1 MKAHSKS
8 EWRTKWT
15 HTLRDYRRI
24 LAMIHRRRPGMLAAA
39 LTQALLRGAL
49 PFIALVYGA
58 SILNQLIAGAPEAQ
72 IFSTAR
78 TMILLSFAAN
88 VLVHALAR
96 VGDALALDTCNQTD
110 IALTQ
115 KCLTM
120 DYQQLETPSI
130 MEMLWHAMDT
140 AGNYGGIHIFC
151 QNSAAAAAGCFSLL
165 YAFIALGFLFVPAQ
179 GEADTPVV
187 RALNSPLAAL
197 GLVAVVLAC
206 SLLCV
211 PLLRRINALNLE
223 QEEQSRP
230 ISLRESSLHKMRRI
244 QCGSMDVRAYGF
256 ADLGLKR
263 LRALG
268 EAYMGVLS
276 AFMPRMGRCWR
287 LIILTAQLSSLFA
300 YLFVGAKALCGLCS
314 VGDVTLYVGAITSLN
329 AALQSVAKY
338 AAQMHLQRV
347 YLNEYDE
354 FISLPSEKYN
364 GTLPV
369 EKRTDG
375 DYAFEFRH
383 VSFRYPGQTAYS
395 LRDVSFRIRTGA
407 KLAIV
412 GPNGAGK
419 TTFIKLL
426 CRLYD
431 PDEGQILLNGI
442 DIKKYDYAEY
452 LSLLSVVFQDFKLF
466 SMSLGQNVAA
476 SVHVDEE
483 KARDCLQKAGFGER
497 LASLEKGLDTG
508 LYTDAEDGVS
518 ISGGEAQKIAIARAL
533 YKDAP
538 LVILDEPTAAL
549 DPFSEY
555 EVYSSFDRLVES
567 KTAIYISHRMSSCRF
582 CDEIAVFDG
591 GRIVQHG
598 SHEALLADEGGLYR
612 RLWDAQAQYYTQKEH
627 AAAP

>member
-1 MKAHSKS
+1 MKTS
-8 EWRTKWT
+8 EERKARIAN
-15 HTLRDYRRI
+15 TLREYRAI
-24 LAMIHRRRPGMLAAA
+24 LAMIHAKRPGMLAAA
-39 LTQALLRGAL
+39 LAQALLRGAL

-58 SILNQLIAGAPEAQ
+58 RILNQLIVGAPEAQ
-72 IFSTAR
+72 IMQSAL
-78 TMILLSFAAN
+78 TMILLSFTAN
-88 VLVHALAR
+88 VIVSALAR
-96 VGDALALDTCNQTD
+96 LSDTLALDTCNQTD
-110 IALTQ
+110 IALAR

-120 DYQQLETPSI
+120 DYQQFETRAV
-130 MEMLWHAMDT
+130 MEKLSHAEYAAHT
-140 AGNYGGIHIFC
+140 CGGIHVFC
-151 QNSAAAAAGCFSLL
+151 QNLAEAAAGCFSLL
-165 YAFIALGFLFVPAQ
+165 YAFIALGFLFVPVPGA
-179 GEADTPVV
+179 EDAPVV
-187 RALNSPLAAL
+187 RALNSPLSAL
-197 GLVAVVLAC
+197 GLVAVVIAC

-211 PLLRRINALNLE
+211 PLLRRVNMLDLAYQQRVRPLSMLIDALFQLT
-223 QEEQSRP
+223 R
-230 ISLRESSLHKMRRI
+230 L
-244 QCGSMDVRAYGF
+244 QCGSKEMRAYGF
-256 ADLGLKR
+256 EGM
-263 LRALG
+263 ALG
-268 EAYMGVLS
+268 RHQSLSQKQMAITAPYMARS
-276 AFMPRMGRCWR
+276 NRCWC
-287 LIILTAQLSSLFA
+287 LITLTAQLSSLFA

-314 VGDVTLYVGAITSLN
+314 VGDVTLYVGAVTSLN
-329 AALQSVAKY
+329 AALQTVAKY
-338 AAQMHLQRV
+338 ASKMHLQRV
-347 YLNEYDE
+347 YLKEYDE
-354 FISLPSEKYN
+354 FLNLPSEKYN

-369 EKRTDG
+369 EKRDDG

-431 PDEGQILLNGI
+431 PDEGEILLNGI
-442 DIKKYDYAEY
+442 DIKKYDYEEY

-476 SVHVDEE
+476 SAQVDEVR
-483 KARDCLQKAGFGER
+483 ARDCLERAGFGER
-497 LASLEKGLDTG
+497 LATLPKGLDTG

-555 EVYSSFDRLVES
+555 EIYHRFDGLIEG

-598 SHEALLADEGGLYR
+598 SHEALLADERGLYR
-612 RLWDAQAQYYTQKEH
+612 RLWDAQAQYYSGPESRVD
-627 AAAP
+627 